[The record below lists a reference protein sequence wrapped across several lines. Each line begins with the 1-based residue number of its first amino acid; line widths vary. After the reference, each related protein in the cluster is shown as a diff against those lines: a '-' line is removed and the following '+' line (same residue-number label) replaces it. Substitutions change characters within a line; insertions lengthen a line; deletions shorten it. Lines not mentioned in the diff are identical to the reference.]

1 MRLSI
6 DFPDGFSED
15 DARLAVRVGVQ
26 AVEASKAALASA
38 PDPSSRSE
46 IEGALER
53 AVGAGDARLRVENQ
67 LLREQLARVDG
78 QAEAVRRADAEA
90 ATAAAARLR
99 QLQDDV
105 AYERGTVLALREA
118 SGAAAEAH
126 AREARDLRAVADE
139 VRLEA
144 ERLRQEL
151 SNTKISVL
159 KGQLGEA
166 DLMDVLEESGRLHV
180 CRVGGNDAHH
190 GSYHDLLAA
199 PTPLVAAPGAK
210 PPRYDA
216 EDGAP
221 RLSVEWK
228 GHAHSSKMSSELAK
242 FVERRALMVR
252 AGLADCFLFVG
263 TASVPSIGE
272 RWRVQVQRLEDR
284 FVATVVLASPD
295 ISREEIALAAR
306 LLLSVQ
312 ARLQLVKQALPFECE
327 ALETLRVAGDE
338 LLGAQRE
345 TLAAAD
351 ELIATAERMVSQ
363 AKALRRAALRA
374 LLLNF
379 AALVD
384 TKLLPPRAEDED
396 LAQALASLQGER
408 RGNTCRVIRWQ
419 QEFQALQSSIKRRRA
434 GDEE

>member
-1 MRLSI
+1 M
-6 DFPDGFSED
+6 
-15 DARLAVRVGVQ
+15 
-26 AVEASKAALASA
+26 
-38 PDPSSRSE
+38 
-46 IEGALER
+46 
-53 AVGAGDARLRVENQ
+53 
-67 LLREQLARVDG
+67 
-78 QAEAVRRADAEA
+78 
-90 ATAAAARLR
+90 
-99 QLQDDV
+99 
-105 AYERGTVLALREA
+105 
-118 SGAAAEAH
+118 
-126 AREARDLRAVADE
+126 
-139 VRLEA
+139 
-144 ERLRQEL
+144 
-151 SNTKISVL
+151 
-159 KGQLGEA
+159 
-166 DLMDVLEESGRLHV
+166 
-180 CRVGGNDAHH
+180 
-190 GSYHDLLAA
+190 
-199 PTPLVAAPGAK
+199 
-210 PPRYDA
+210 
-216 EDGAP
+216 
-221 RLSVEWK
+221 
-228 GHAHSSKMSSELAK
+228 
-242 FVERRALMVR
+242 
-252 AGLADCFLFVG
+252 
-263 TASVPSIGE
+263 
-272 RWRVQVQRLEDR
+272 QVQRLEDR